1 MYRAVTKA
9 EQLDILSDSQIPS
22 DTLHLALDYIAESIS
37 NPSQKVSSIEH
48 FGGSM
53 ATVPKAIASGLIGR
67 RFLEGQEIDVRSV
80 PTSTCL
86 FYH

>member
-53 ATVPKAIASGLIGR
+53 ATVILYFYFSSQQWPDTPDNWQ
-67 RFLEGQEIDVRSV
+67 FL
-80 PTSTCL
+80 
-86 FYH
+86 